1 MARSPRASLG
11 CGTDT
16 IRIVMRY
23 NSCDARADGDAA
35 DRRSGPAASGLDQD
49 PGPRPGRADNDPAAA
64 APIREA
70 VQTAERVAEETGG
83 LGRPGP
89 PINRRS
95 PFFIGMTAA
104 AGVAITAGVIALLF
118 KAGSLL
124 TLIGMAL
131 FIAIGLDP
139 IVSWL
144 TRRRVP
150 RWLAVV
156 IVLLGVVAIIA
167 AFLALA
173 IPRITGEATALV
185 HQLPHYEKEL
195 QNHNSELGKLN
206 AKYHVEARLSSL
218 ISSHGGSLVGGV
230 LSVGEVVLSTV
241 SSLLL
246 VVVLS
251 VYFLG
256 GLPRMKLFG
265 YRLVPAS
272 RRPRAILLGDEIFSR
287 VGGYV
292 LGNALTSV
300 IIGVGTAVWML
311 AWGIPYPFL
320 LAMFVAL
327 IDLIPVVGS
336 YIGGAAVVLVALTVS
351 LPVAIATLAFMIIYK
366 LAEDYFIVPR
376 VMGRTVQVPPTVTL
390 VAVLIGGTLLGII
403 GALVAIPVAAAARL
417 LIEQIAFRRL
427 DKS

>member
-1 MARSPRASLG
+1 
-11 CGTDT
+11 
-16 IRIVMRY
+16 MRY
-23 NSCDARADGDAA
+23 NSHKRAAGGDAV
-35 DRRSGPAASGLDQD
+35 SGGGQAGAGVELPPEQ
-49 PGPRPGRADNDPAAA
+49 RAGAGDADPAGSG
-64 APIREA
+64 A
-70 VQTAERVAEETGG
+70 VRDAVHTAEQIAEETGG
-83 LGRPGP
+83 LGRPGRP
-89 PINRRS
+89 MNRRS
-95 PFFIGMTAA
+95 PFFIGMTAT
-104 AGVAITAGVIALLF
+104 AGVAITAGVVELLLR
-118 KAGSLL
+118 AGSIL

-131 FIAIGLDP
+131 FIAVGLEP

-144 TRRRVP
+144 TQRRVP

-156 IVLLGVVAIIA
+156 ITLLGVLAIVA

-173 IPRITGEATALV
+173 IPRVTAEAATLV
-185 HQLPHYEKEL
+185 HQLPHYAKEL
-195 QNHNSELGKLN
+195 QSHNSELGKLN
-206 AKYHVEARLSSL
+206 AKYHVESKLSSL
-218 ISSHGGSLVGGV
+218 ISSHGTDLVGGV
-230 LSVGEVVLSTV
+230 LSVGEVVISAV

-246 VVVLS
+246 VAVLS

-256 GLPRMKLFG
+256 GLPRMKLFA

-272 RRPRAILLGDEIFSR
+272 RRPRTILLTDEIFSR

-292 LGNALTSV
+292 LGNALTSI

-327 IDLIPVVGS
+327 VDLIPVIGS
-336 YIGGAAVVLVALTVS
+336 YIGGAAVVLTALTVS
-351 LPVAIATLAFMIIYK
+351 LPVAIATLVFMIVYK

-390 VAVLIGGTLLGII
+390 VAVLIGGALLGII

-417 LIEQIAFRRL
+417 LLQQIAFPRL
-427 DKS
+427 DNG